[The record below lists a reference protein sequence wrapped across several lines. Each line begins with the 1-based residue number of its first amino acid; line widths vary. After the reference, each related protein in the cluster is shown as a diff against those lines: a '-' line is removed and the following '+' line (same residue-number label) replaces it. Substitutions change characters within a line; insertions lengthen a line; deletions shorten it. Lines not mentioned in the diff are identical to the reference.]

1 MKKIGQNLLCLIAAF
16 IIVAYP
22 DLIKAENGETSKKPT
37 QYSIGSLLSYHMF
50 MNYADYRPKLTK
62 NGRVVAS
69 PLFLRM
75 RKTFD
80 ESEVYSFFTGNDSIG
95 YPLVGAVRE
104 FSFLEDERA
113 SSTGYLGFYFIYD
126 HAWRKEVNHPAYYAT
141 IVKDYLAISMPLIG
155 VRNSLTIYKTKE
167 YFLSVELLISIGLV
181 NAGIFMSF

>member
-1 MKKIGQNLLCLIAAF
+1 MKKIGKNILCFFSAFLLVVYPNLIN
-16 IIVAYP
+16 
-22 DLIKAENGETSKKPT
+22 AENVEGAKKPN

-50 MNYADYRPKLTK
+50 MNYNDYRPKLTK

-141 IVKDYLAISMPLIG
+141 IVKDYLAVSMPLIG
-155 VRNSLTIYKTKE
+155 VRNSLIVYKTKE
-167 YFLSVELLISIGLV
+167 YFLSVDLLISIGLV
-181 NAGIFMSF
+181 NAGIFVSF